1 MKKRLIMPE
10 LFRGQRREVV
20 CSQPDNQHIS
30 RSNVVDLALVGS
42 QSAIQRELFQFSLLV
57 DDDCGL
63 VLPVNLAI
71 STTKLTARSL
81 LNAFRAYMNH
91 RRNVKAK
98 KDVARDTHIV
108 GEQTIGQLLGQ
119 NQGATNI
126 EIEKTEIAGFKKI
139 LNKYGVDYAITK
151 DCSMKLPR
159 YLVFFK
165 ARDSDVLTAAF
176 KEFSA
181 ETARKAE
188 RPSMLALLA
197 KMKDLVASV
206 PKKVHEK
213 KQERDL

>member
-1 MKKRLIMPE
+1 MQE
-10 LFRGQRREVV
+10 EVE
-20 CSQPDNQHIS
+20 N
-30 RSNVVDLALVGS
+30 RT
-42 QSAIQRELFQFSLLV
+42 
-57 DDDCGL
+57 
-63 VLPVNLAI
+63 VNLAI

-206 PKKVHEK
+206 PGKVHEK

>member
-1 MKKRLIMPE
+1 MQE
-10 LFRGQRREVV
+10 EVE
-20 CSQPDNQHIS
+20 N
-30 RSNVVDLALVGS
+30 RT
-42 QSAIQRELFQFSLLV
+42 
-57 DDDCGL
+57 
-63 VLPVNLAI
+63 VNLAI

-98 KDVARDTHIV
+98 KAYNMDTHIV
-108 GEQTIGQLLGQ
+108 GQLLGQ

-126 EIEKTEIAGFKKI
+126 EIEKTEISGFKRI

-151 DCSMKLPR
+151 DKSQVPPR

-165 ARDSDVLTAAF
+165 ARDSDALTAAF

-197 KMKDLVASV
+197 KMKVLAASL

-213 KQERDL
+213 KQEREL

>member
-1 MKKRLIMPE
+1 MQE
-10 LFRGQRREVV
+10 EVE
-20 CSQPDNQHIS
+20 N
-30 RSNVVDLALVGS
+30 RT
-42 QSAIQRELFQFSLLV
+42 
-57 DDDCGL
+57 
-63 VLPVNLAI
+63 VNLAI

-81 LNAFRAYMNH
+81 LNAFSAYMNH

-98 KDVARDTHIV
+98 KTYNMDTHIV

-126 EIEKTEIAGFKKI
+126 EIEKTEISGFKRI

-151 DCSMKLPR
+151 DKSQVPPR

-165 ARDSDVLTAAF
+165 ARDSDALTAAF

-197 KMKDLVASV
+197 KMKVLAASL
-206 PKKVHEK
+206 PKKVYEK
-213 KQERDL
+213 KQEREL

>member
-1 MKKRLIMPE
+1 MQE
-10 LFRGQRREVV
+10 EVE
-20 CSQPDNQHIS
+20 N
-30 RSNVVDLALVGS
+30 RT
-42 QSAIQRELFQFSLLV
+42 
-57 DDDCGL
+57 
-63 VLPVNLAI
+63 VNLAI

-81 LNAFRAYMNH
+81 LNAFRAYKNH

-98 KDVARDTHIV
+98 KAYNMDTHIV

-126 EIEKTEIAGFKKI
+126 EIEKTEISGFKRI

-151 DCSMKLPR
+151 DKSQVPPR

-165 ARDSDVLTAAF
+165 ARDSDALTAAF

-188 RPSMLALLA
+188 RPSTLALLA
-197 KMKDLVASV
+197 KMKVLAASL

-213 KQERDL
+213 KQEREL

>member
-1 MKKRLIMPE
+1 MQE
-10 LFRGQRREVV
+10 EVE
-20 CSQPDNQHIS
+20 N
-30 RSNVVDLALVGS
+30 RT
-42 QSAIQRELFQFSLLV
+42 
-57 DDDCGL
+57 
-63 VLPVNLAI
+63 VNLAI

-98 KDVARDTHIV
+98 KAYNMDTHIV

-126 EIEKTEIAGFKKI
+126 EIEKTEISGFKRI

-151 DCSMKLPR
+151 DKSQVPPR

-165 ARDSDVLTAAF
+165 ARDSDALTAAF

-197 KMKDLVASV
+197 KMKVLAASL
-206 PKKVHEK
+206 PKKFTRRSRSVSYESAESKTAGNSFYPICCLGPGRYKSGRSMAYRKREYSSLPHS
-213 KQERDL
+213 RPNGGASCRVY